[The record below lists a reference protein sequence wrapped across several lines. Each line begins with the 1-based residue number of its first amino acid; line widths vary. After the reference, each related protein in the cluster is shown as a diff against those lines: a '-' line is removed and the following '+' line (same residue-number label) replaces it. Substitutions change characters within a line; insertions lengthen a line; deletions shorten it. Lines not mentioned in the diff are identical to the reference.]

1 MDITPEFSR
10 PIRVDQISVKGTD
23 VDIEA
28 DAAERAALARR
39 FGLVDLP
46 ALSARVRLK
55 PIGRD
60 GLVRV
65 QGNFSA
71 EVVQACVVTLA
82 PVPASLCEAFEVT
95 FGPESAEG
103 EGDDVE
109 VSFHDED
116 PPDPIVGGAID
127 IGEVVAEQLALALDP
142 FPRAEGAQFDQP
154 AEEAEPEPE
163 RRPSPFAALA
173 AFRQKKE

>member
-1 MDITPEFSR
+1 MNLAPEFSR
-10 PIRVDQISVKGTD
+10 PIRVDQISVRGTD
-23 VDIEA
+23 VDITA
-28 DAAERAALARR
+28 DPGERAALARR
-39 FGLVDLP
+39 FDLVE
-46 ALSARVRLK
+46 LSSLAAHVRLK

-65 QGNFSA
+65 QGSFNA
-71 EVVQACVVTLA
+71 DVVQACVVTLA
-82 PVPASLCEAFEVT
+82 PVPASVCEGFEVT
-95 FGPESAEG
+95 FGPEATQE
-103 EGDDVE
+103 EGDDIE

-116 PPDPIVGGAID
+116 PPDAIVGGAID

-142 FPRAEGAQFDQP
+142 FPRAEGARFDQP
-154 AEEAEPEPE
+154 AEAEEPEPE